1 MDATKAPPGLPGTS
15 AAGLELVAVLI
26 FGPVVLIMLALHI
39 VTLLFPVPSPQGHL
53 PWPLVQ
59 WAVTTPLGYL
69 ALTAVGAVIMVVPF
83 IVLQWRTWPGAS
95 PARAADVTGLPPWMW
110 PTRARMSP
118 GETWRERWLGRDP
131 GARRASVA
139 ILVGAAL
146 LALLLVTV
154 LFASFAGVVFL
165 LFSHTCRA
173 QDCLANPYVGSVMSI
188 AVGSELVALTLMRL
202 ASYLRLRRVERE
214 SGVWLRSRDIWM
226 AIPLYYIRRPG
237 VTHDAA
243 TTTLARFGP
252 SGAPPTARAIAVA
265 VLAITPMALLL
276 GAAIFLSMWL
286 PTQWIPT

>member
-1 MDATKAPPGLPGTS
+1 MDATKAPPGLPGTNI
-15 AAGLELVAVLI
+15 AQLELVAVLI
-26 FGPVVLIMLALHI
+26 IGPVVLLGFALHI

-69 ALTAVGAVIMVVPF
+69 ALTAVGTVIMVVPF
-83 IVLQWRTWPGAS
+83 IALQWRMRAGAS
-95 PARAADVTGLPPWMW
+95 PAQAIDVTGLPPWVW
-110 PTRARMSP
+110 PTRAQLFPR
-118 GETWRERWLGRDP
+118 ETWRERWLGRGP

-139 ILVGAAL
+139 LLVGSAL
-146 LALLLVTV
+146 LVLLLVIA
-154 LFASFAGVVFL
+154 LFGSFAWVVFL
-165 LFSHTCRA
+165 LLSHTCRA
-173 QDCLANPYVGSVMSI
+173 HDCLVNPFMQDVMPI
-188 AVGSELVALTLMRL
+188 AVASEFVALFVMRL

-214 SGVWLRSRDIWM
+214 SGVWLRLRDIWM

-237 VTHDAA
+237 VTHEAA
-243 TTTLARFGP
+243 TATLARFGP